1 VAPGIFPLD
10 EALGVSSSAFS
21 PYLVEAMVRLGTE
34 LPFERVPAI
43 LAFFTQVGIGEET
56 ARVVTE
62 RAGAIL
68 QAQEEVAVAA
78 YERRERPIPDAIGEP
93 NAPAAQQLSA
103 DGAMV
108 HLVGEGWAEV
118 KTLAIGR
125 IAVSPGDQPGGDVHA
140 KEVSYFSRLD
150 GAEAFRRLAAGE
162 LGRCGTYHA
171 TTVCAVMDGAEWLQG
186 FVDWHVPKAVRILDF
201 PHAVEHLSRAG
212 QAAFGPGTERASE
225 WLGQW
230 AHELRHGDPDRVLAA
245 LRDLPTREATDPVS
259 AAVTREEVLAYLE
272 KRRAQIAYAE
282 FAAAGYPIGSGMVES
297 ANKLVVEA
305 RLKGSGMHWAR
316 PNVNPLLALR
326 TAACS
331 GRWGQVWP
339 RIWQG
344 LCVHRRKRRR
354 IPREPAPTATAAPPP
369 SRPALLAMRLPA
381 LKREPKG
388 LIQNGRPTKEHPW
401 KARRLLKPKHR
412 AIT

>member
-1 VAPGIFPLD
+1 MWCARPVAPGISPLD
-10 EALGVSSSAFS
+10 EELGLGASAFS

-34 LPFERVPAI
+34 LPFTRVPEV
-43 LAFFTQVGIGEET
+43 LGFFTRVGIGEET

-62 RAGAIL
+62 RAGAVL
-68 QAQEEVAVAA
+68 QALDEAEVAA
-78 YERRERPIPDAIGEP
+78 YERRQRAMTPEP
-93 NAPAAQQLSA
+93 NAPAVQQLSA

-118 KTLAIGR
+118 KTLAIGS
-125 IAVSPGDQPGGDVHA
+125 IAVSLGGEVHA

-162 LGRCGTYHA
+162 LCRRGSYRA

-186 FVDWHVPKAVRILDF
+186 LVDWHVPKAVRILDF
-201 PHAVEHLSRAG
+201 PHAAEHLSV
-212 QAAFGPGTERASE
+212 AAHAVFGPGTAEASE
-225 WLGQW
+225 WLGTW
-230 AHELRHGDPDRVLAA
+230 VHELRHGDPDRVLAA
-245 LRDLPTREATDPVS
+245 LRNLPTADATDPAG
-259 AAVTREEVLAYLE
+259 AAATREEVLAYLE
-272 KRRAQIAYAE
+272 KRQAQITYAA

-305 RLKGSGMHWAR
+305 RLKRSGMHWAR

-331 GRWGQVWP
+331 GRWAQVWP

-344 LCVHRRKRRR
+344 FRAHRRKRRQMTSE
-354 IPREPAPTATAAPPP
+354 PVPTALPAPTPSPP
-369 SRPALLAMRLPA
+369 SLLAMRLPA
-381 LKREPKG
+381 IKREPKG
-388 LIQNGRPTKEHPW
+388 LIQNGRPTALHPW
-401 KARRLLKPKHR
+401 KARPLLKPKQGPQ
-412 AIT
+412 